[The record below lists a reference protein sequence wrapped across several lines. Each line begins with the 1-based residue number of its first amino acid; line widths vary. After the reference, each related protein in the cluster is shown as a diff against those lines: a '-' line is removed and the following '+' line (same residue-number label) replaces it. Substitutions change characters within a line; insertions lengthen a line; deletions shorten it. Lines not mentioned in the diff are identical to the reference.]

1 MVAGPTTLLARLQ
14 GTVQALH
21 DVELDLDVHAY
32 LVDDATRREIPG
44 AREHLPEQLFVR
56 EEEGNVEI
64 ALYISPNVMAR
75 LEQDNPHTRLHAGN
89 LEHYCIALEGVS
101 HFVFLTW
108 RASMG
113 WPVSALEMEIQAEV
127 DKFIAVW
134 LLLAD
139 QGAPRPQTAGG
150 LAKQLFDSY
159 VLRDELSPEEA
170 ERYHTA
176 TRVAKQ
182 FCAQLARRY
191 AKDETPQRILKD
203 AHSFYRKGLAHKLRA
218 A

>member
-1 MVAGPTTLLARLQ
+1 MTILGKLQ

-21 DVELDLDVHAY
+21 DVEVDLDVDAY
-32 LVDDATRREIPG
+32 IVDDATRREIPG
-44 AREHLPEQLFVR
+44 AIEHLPEQLFVR
-56 EEEGNVEI
+56 EDESGVEI
-64 ALYISPNVMAR
+64 ALYIAPSIMAG
-75 LEQDNPHTRLHAGN
+75 LERDNPHTRLHAGN

-127 DKFIAVW
+127 DKFIAAW
-134 LLLAD
+134 LLLAE
-139 QGAPRPQTAGG
+139 QGAPRRHTADG
-150 LAKQLFDSY
+150 LVRQLFDSY
-159 VLRDELSPEEA
+159 ELREALTAEEQ

-182 FCAQLARRY
+182 FCRGLARRY
-191 AKDETPQRILKD
+191 AADDTPQRILKD
-203 AHSFYRKGLAHKLRA
+203 AHSFYRKGLAQKLRA

>member
-1 MVAGPTTLLARLQ
+1 MTLLGKLQ

-21 DVELDLDVHAY
+21 DVQVDLDVAAY
-32 LVDDATRREIPG
+32 VVDDATRREIPG
-44 AREHLPEQLFVR
+44 AREHLPEQIFVR

-64 ALYISPNVMAR
+64 ALYIAPSIMAR

-101 HFVFLTW
+101 HFVFLAW

-127 DKFIAVW
+127 DKFIAAW
-134 LLLAD
+134 LLLAE
-139 QGAPRPQTAGG
+139 QGVPRRQTAEG

-159 VLRDELSPEEA
+159 VLRDALSPDEA

-182 FCAQLARRY
+182 FCSRLARRY

-203 AHSFYRKGLAHKLRA
+203 AHSFYRTGLAQKLRA